1 MARSGFPIVLSAPSG
16 TGKTTLAHLL
26 VDSMSKLQISIS
38 YTTRNARGSE
48 EEGVDYHF
56 IDDATFDSMVHSGD
70 FLEHANVHGKRY
82 GSSRALTEGKLA
94 EGVDIIFDIDVQGG
108 LQIKKQLPNTVLIYI
123 LPPSLDELD
132 KRLRGRGT
140 ETEEKVQA
148 RMLAAQEEIRLGL
161 THYDYVINNEKLDRA
176 LFDLTAIVRCHR
188 LGSIDREKIRKRL
201 LVD

>member
-38 YTTRNARGSE
+38 YTTRNARGAE
-48 EEGVDYHF
+48 EDGVDYHF
-56 IDDATFDSMVHSGD
+56 IDDASFDSMVHSGG

-94 EGVDIIFDIDVQGG
+94 EGVDVIFDIDVQGG

-123 LPPSLDELD
+123 LPPSFDELD

-161 THYDYVINNEKLDRA
+161 MHYDYVINNEKLDRA